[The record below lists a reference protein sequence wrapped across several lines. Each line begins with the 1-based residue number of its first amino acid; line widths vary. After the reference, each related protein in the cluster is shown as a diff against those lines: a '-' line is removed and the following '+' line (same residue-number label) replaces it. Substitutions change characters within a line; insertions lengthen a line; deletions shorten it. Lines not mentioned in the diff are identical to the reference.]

1 MVVWGLVLTGVIMTR
16 SSCAEVIVSM
26 TSQVIAPAKQSPYGG
41 GVANKIGELLR
52 DWRTRRHLSQLDLA
66 VEAGVSTRHLSFV
79 ETGRSK
85 PSPELVLTL
94 AEHLDVPLRERN
106 TLLLAAGYAPRYRE
120 SSLDA
125 PEMQP
130 VRASIQQ
137 MLDAHHP
144 YPALAVDRRW
154 NLVLANRAA
163 LALVGLLPAHLLE
176 APVNVYR
183 AVLHPD
189 GLAGRSPNAA
199 EWVPTWLHALRREA
213 LLTAD
218 PAVVALYD
226 EVAMYPGAAHAGPE
240 PDNEPAVVISVVL
253 DTPAGPLSMFTTMT
267 TFGTPQDVTLDELT
281 IELFWPTDAAS
292 GEVLRLLAG

>member
-1 MVVWGLVLTGVIMTR
+1 MAAVALT
-16 SSCAEVIVSM
+16 
-26 TSQVIAPAKQSPYGG
+26 
-41 GVANKIGELLR
+41 IGDLLR

-94 AEHLDVPLRERN
+94 AEHLQVPLRERN

-130 VRASIQQ
+130 VRASIQR
-137 MLDAHHP
+137 MLDAHDP

-163 LALVGLLPAHLLE
+163 FGLVSMLPEHLLE
-176 APVNVYR
+176 PPVNVYR

-226 EVAMYPGAAHAGPE
+226 EVAMYPVAQHDGPDPHA
-240 PDNEPAVVISVVL
+240 EPAVVISVDL
-253 DTPAGPLSMFTTMT
+253 ETPAGPLSMFTTMT

-281 IELFWPTDAAS
+281 IELFWPADSESADTLGALV
-292 GEVLRLLAG
+292 G

>member
-1 MVVWGLVLTGVIMTR
+1 MASKV
-16 SSCAEVIVSM
+16 
-26 TSQVIAPAKQSPYGG
+26 GG
-41 GVANKIGELLR
+41 LLR

-66 VEAGVSTRHLSFV
+66 VEAGVSTRHLSYV

-85 PSPELVLTL
+85 PSPELLLML

-120 SSLDA
+120 SSLDDA
-125 PEMQP
+125 QMQP
-130 VRASIQQ
+130 VRASIQR
-137 MLDAHHP
+137 MLDAHDP

-163 LALVGLLPAHLLE
+163 RALVELLPAHLLE
-176 APVNVYR
+176 PPVNVYR

-199 EWVPTWLHALRREA
+199 EWVPTWLQALRREA
-213 LLTAD
+213 LATGD

-226 EVAMYPGAAHAGPE
+226 EVAMYPVAAASDGPE
-240 PDNEPAVVISVVL
+240 PGDGPAVVISVTL
-253 DTPAGPLSMFTTMT
+253 DTPAGRLSLFTTIT

-281 IELFWPTDAAS
+281 VELFWPADPDSA
-292 GEVLRLLAG
+292 EVLRAIAA